1 LYLFLSLVFSLF
13 PETRAWD
20 LEPIL
25 RGVLLTLLSTVVVI
39 GLWQGGRGFFRIV
52 AEKGE
57 QWRGTYIR
65 GVSIRNLEILS
76 EERMVALVQAGITG
90 LRYTMTLL
98 IAYVYVTIVF
108 SLFEFSRTWAD
119 TLLGYVLDPLTD
131 ALTSTVS
138 YIPDLFF
145 IAVIVFITRFL
156 LKLIRSVFEQISR
169 GKVAFPGFPLEW
181 AMPTYQ
187 IVRFLVI
194 AFAVIVIFPYL
205 PGSGSPAFQGVS
217 VFLGILFSLGSTSAI
232 ANVVA
237 GVVLTY
243 MRPFRIGDRVRIAD
257 TMGDVVERN
266 LLVTRVRTVKN
277 VDITVPN
284 AMVLGSH
291 IINYS
296 SSAKEKGLVLHT
308 KVTIGYDVSWRKVH
322 ELLIAAAGDTA
333 HVAKDPAPFVLQ
345 TSLDDFSVAY
355 ELNAVTTEPTRM
367 AAIYSELHQHI
378 QDRFHEAGVEIMSP
392 HYSAVRDGNQ
402 VAIPQDYLP
411 KSYSPPSFR
420 IFPFVNPAEKTDRRE
435 G

>member
-1 LYLFLSLVFSLF
+1 VGSRTNS
-13 PETRAWD
+13 PG
-20 LEPIL
+20 I
-25 RGVLLTLLSTVVVI
+25 LLTLLSTVVAV
-39 GLWQGGRGFFRIV
+39 GLWQGGRGLFRLA
-52 AEKGE
+52 AEKAE

-65 GVSIRNLEILS
+65 GVSVRNLEILS
-76 EERMVALVQAGITG
+76 EERMVALVQSGITG
-90 LRYTMTLL
+90 MRYASILFL
-98 IAYVYVTIVF
+98 AYVYITFVF
-108 SLFEFSRTWAD
+108 SLFDFSRTWAA
-119 TLLGYVLDPLTD
+119 TLLSYVLDPLTD
-131 ALTSTVS
+131 TLTSIVS
-138 YIPDLFF
+138 YLPDLFF
-145 IAVIVFITRFL
+145 VVVIVFITRFI
-156 LKLIRSVFEQISR
+156 LKLIRSVFEQVAR
-169 GKVAFPGFPLEW
+169 AKVTFAGFPHDW

-232 ANVVA
+232 ANIVA

-308 KVTIGYDVSWRKVH
+308 KVTIGYDVSWPKVH

-367 AAIYSELHQHI
+367 AVIYSELHQHI

-420 IFPFVNPAEKTDRRE
+420 LFPFGNPAEKTDRRE